1 MWSLAKCVSKFR
13 VWAIWLGQ
21 TLSFTYMIK
30 ENINT
35 KNSLIRWFQ
44 LHGRCSEK
52 RKDSG
57 TNNDLIRK
65 DKVLFLQAL
74 YRHQAPPWLKP
85 FVSSK
90 CLYVNVQ
97 IIMALPGHPQTY
109 LPIYHIFIILCLVI
123 YLYNHSIAAGQAF
136 RIQSCCC
143 HCGCCKCEDICFGL
157 NIFYVI
163 YMKRDWAEHR
173 CYVEALFHR
182 DICFHLFTVRVPFQS
197 MLSL

>member
-1 MWSLAKCVSKFR
+1 MTGS
-13 VWAIWLGQ
+13 
-21 TLSFTYMIK
+21 LSFTYMIK

-44 LHGRCSEK
+44 LHGHCSEK

-74 YRHQAPPWLKP
+74 YKHQAPPWLKP

-90 CLYVNVQ
+90 YLYVSVQ
-97 IIMALPGHPQTY
+97 IIMVLPGHPQTY
-109 LPIYHIFIILCLVI
+109 LPIYHIFITLCLVI

-157 NIFYVI
+157 NIFYFI
-163 YMKRDWAEHR
+163 YMKTDWAEHR

-182 DICFHLFTVRVPFQS
+182 DICFHLFTVRVPLQS